1 MVLYHPPMTA
11 PFTYTETEIAA
22 VLRVRPAAVK
32 AWVRRG
38 ELRSIALTS
47 DGRSLFALSDV
58 EAIGR
63 RLARL
68 ENVRVLRPNAASV
81 PGRPPVRDQSA
92 QPLQT

>member
-1 MVLYHPPMTA
+1 MIA
-11 PFTYTETEIAA
+11 PFTYTEAEIAA

-32 AWVRRG
+32 VWVRRG
-38 ELRSIALTS
+38 ELRPIALTS
-47 DGRSLFALSDV
+47 DGRPLFALADV

-68 ENVRVLRPNAASV
+68 ENVRVLRPNGASV
-81 PGRPPVRDQSA
+81 PYQPRVHDQSA